1 MLSCSRRSS
10 CVRQN
15 KREIVSGLKS
25 RYTDSELN
33 SSILRLLAMKKLRLG
48 PKLIGGFVIVA
59 LIAVVIG
66 LKGLG
71 GMAQLQEEQNKMAG
85 TYLPSIQSLLIVSEA
100 QTAVDGAE
108 NALLCR
114 ALTPEQRQAAH
125 QRIADAFK
133 RADDAVKVYEP
144 LPQSADEKV
153 VWDKFVPAWDK
164 WKADD
169 AAYIQL
175 VKSWESTKSDKAF
188 DKMVTAA
195 IDTNGKSFGEA
206 ESLLNEVVEINNK
219 NVSAADKACDVA
231 AGSTRAMV
239 IAFTIVGFILAVGFG
254 VFLTRSITKPTTLMV
269 EAAQKI
275 AVGDVEQNIDHQ
287 SGDELGQL
295 ANAFRTMV
303 DYVKGMASAADSI
316 SQGDTSV
323 NVVPKS
329 DRDVLSKSFVQV
341 VETLRGLVTEAG
353 MLSKAAVE
361 GKLDTRGDASKYQ
374 GGYKEIVQ
382 GVNDCLDAVIGP
394 LNVAAEYVERI
405 SNGDIPAKI
414 TDNYNGDFNEIKNN
428 LNKCIEA
435 VNALVADA
443 ALLSEAAVMGKLD
456 TRADAS
462 KHGGDFAKI
471 VSGVNDCLDSVI
483 GPLNVAAEYV
493 ERISNGDIPAPI
505 TDNYNGDFNEIK
517 NNLNKCI
524 GAVNALVA
532 DAGMLSRAAVEG
544 KLDTRADASKHGG
557 DFAKIVTGVNDCL
570 DSVIGPLNVAA
581 EYVERI
587 SNGDIP
593 APISD
598 NYNGDF
604 NEIKNNLNKCIGAV
618 NALVADAGMLSKA
631 AVEGKLDTRADASK
645 HGGDFGKIVTGVND
659 CLDSVIGPL
668 NVAAEYVERISNG
681 DIPAP
686 ITDNYNGDFNE
697 IKNNLNKCIGA
708 VNALVADAGKLS
720 IAAVEGKLDTR
731 ADASKHGG
739 DFAKIVSGVND
750 CLDSVIGPLNVAAE
764 YVERISNG
772 DIPAPISDNYNGDFN
787 EIKNNLNKCIGAV
800 NALVADANMLS
811 VAAVEGRLA
820 TRADASKHGGDFGK
834 IVQGVNDCLDAV
846 IGPVNEAAAA
856 LEKVAMR
863 DLTARMMGDYK
874 GDLAKIKN
882 SLNTAVQNLHDG
894 LSQVAVGSE
903 QVASA
908 SGQIASSSQ
917 SLAQGASE
925 QASSLQEVSSSIQ
938 EMASMTKQN
947 TSNAEEARGM
957 ADGAKSGAET
967 GVNSM
972 RRMSEAIDK
981 IKASSDETAKIVK
994 TIDEIAFQ
1002 TNLLALNAAVEA
1014 ARAGDA
1020 GKGFAVVAEE
1030 VRNLAMRSAE
1040 AAKNTANLIE
1050 GSVKNAEEG
1059 VAVNQEVMKNLQD
1072 INAQV
1077 NKVSEVMSEI
1087 AAASNEQ
1094 TQGIEQINQAVGQMD
1109 QVTQQNAATSEES
1122 ASAAQELTSQ
1132 AAEMKRMVGDF
1143 KLDGNGHSSYGAQSG
1158 GSMRPSSAQSNDHAL
1173 PAPKAKAKGK
1183 ASSGAGTKPSSI
1195 IPLDDDTDTLSN
1207 F

>member
-1 MLSCSRRSS
+1 
-10 CVRQN
+10 
-15 KREIVSGLKS
+15 
-25 RYTDSELN
+25 
-33 SSILRLLAMKKLRLG
+33 MKKLRLG

-219 NVSAADKACDVA
+219 NVSAGDKACDVA

-505 TDNYNGDFNEIK
+505 T
-517 NNLNKCI
+517 
-524 GAVNALVA
+524 
-532 DAGMLSRAAVEG
+532 
-544 KLDTRADASKHGG
+544 
-557 DFAKIVTGVNDCL
+557 
-570 DSVIGPLNVAA
+570 
-581 EYVERI
+581 
-587 SNGDIP
+587 
-593 APISD
+593 D